1 MNPLVKQREILF
13 SPLHPDP
20 NQAQTALLALTDLE
34 GIEYVDAP
42 EPVRLVVRYRL
53 PHQTLAGIEGL
64 LRELGFHLDNSLL
77 CKIKRALY
85 YYTDETE
92 RANLGCPD
100 GQCKTTRDVFVQH
113 YRKRPHGCRDQR
125 PMHWRNYL

>member
-1 MNPLVKQREILF
+1 MNSVVKQREILF

-20 NQAQTALLALTDLE
+20 NQAQTAMLVLRDLD
-34 GIEYVDAP
+34 GIERADAP
-42 EPVRLVVRYRL
+42 EPTRLVVRYLL
-53 PHQTLAGIEGL
+53 PQQTLADIEEL

-77 CKIKRALY
+77 CKLKRALY

-92 RANLGCPD
+92 RANLGCSD
-100 GQCKTTRDVFVQH
+100 GQCKTTRDVFVQQ

-125 PMHWRNYL
+125 PAHWRSYL